1 MYSVFLVRSLSEQ
14 SSKTSTFSPLVAW
27 HCSLAIRN
35 SNAFDLSN
43 SSAWKSFLAHPELGL
58 LQLGEAEAEEAFGSR
73 FIVFDPRKKNKSE
86 EVTAGLL
93 PPYNMLHVMISCASR
108 IWISPEGWSLQ
119 KTCELLQHGANSPAK
134 MYTSAQSPVKQCSL
148 LTDLTIVQKPKLAKI
163 IKKHFVDLCCFCFQ
177 KVSRTPSLKYPHFET
192 GHKTLP
198 PEPDKRGR
206 FSADQPGLEPWC
218 SRCQRTMWQRT
229 LLPFR
234 CISTMFF
241 LLGLLAQ
248 AP

>member
-1 MYSVFLVRSLSEQ
+1 MRSLSEQ
-14 SSKTSTFSPLVAW
+14 SSKSSTFFPLVAW

-58 LQLGEAEAEEAFGSR
+58 LQLGEAEAEEEAFGSR

-163 IKKHFVDLCCFCFQ
+163 IMICLASVSGKFQ
-177 KVSRTPSLKYPHFET
+177 GLQPKNIHTLKPATKLSHLSPTKGAGF
-192 GHKTLP
+192 P
-198 PEPDKRGR
+198 P
-206 FSADQPGLEPWC
+206 
-218 SRCQRTMWQRT
+218 
-229 LLPFR
+229 
-234 CISTMFF
+234 ISQV
-241 LLGLLAQ
+241 LNLGAHDVNG
-248 AP
+248 PCGNVHCYHSGV